1 MAMARN
7 VTNYNPFGSNAKSAD
22 IRKRPR
28 GIIKKTEISD
38 SRLKRIKDWATL
50 YRRNVQL
57 FAEHYFQ
64 ITTLHDYQ
72 KMMLYEIGAKDEIT
86 ISASRATAKSWVVG
100 LGAICIAVL
109 YPKSEIIVVSSTK
122 GQAAVIL
129 GKIQGFYNDYPNIQR
144 EITKITINE
153 NNRIVEFVNN
163 STIKVV
169 ALSDNARGIRST
181 CIIREEC
188 NSMKRKDLLDA
199 VIAPMRYVRPAP
211 FRNLPQYKH
220 LSEESK
226 MISISS
232 AGLKQNWWY
241 PYTLQQIVISIFG
254 DKTGIQSKD
263 STVFMAFD
271 YLTSLEHGIKSPRE
285 IASERKSIDL
295 ISFQTEYQNIPYGID
310 ENAFFAY
317 EDFDKARVLSQ
328 AFYPKRPEEVASG
341 KQKYRMPKVPGEI
354 RLVGVDLASSAA
366 RNSDNSSLVCARLI
380 PKRGKGYE
388 RQIVYHEICNGVG
401 APEQALRI
409 RQVMTD
415 FEADT
420 LVMDFRNLGNAIFNI
435 MTGIIH
441 DEVRGVD
448 YPPITVAYHETIA
461 HKYEEYMQQ
470 TINPNA
476 IPCIYPIYGTADLN
490 SKMAVV
496 FRDKLK
502 TGMIKLLEQPD
513 EVEKDFAKEIGFKF
527 YTDEVGDWGGRPWLL
542 APFEQT
548 TQLINEAL
556 SLTVYVSGGNFR
568 LVEPKRLTK
577 DRIISLIYLNYY
589 ASLLDTELLKGLND
603 DGMYSA
609 ISSMNRSLS
618 NVRTGNR
625 FGRFFR

>member
-1 MAMARN
+1 MARN
-7 VTNYNPFGSNAKSAD
+7 TTNYNPFGSNEKSAD

-28 GIIKKTEISD
+28 GVIKKTEISE

-50 YRRNVQL
+50 YRRNIQL
-57 FAEHYFQ
+57 YAEHYFQ
-64 ITTLHDYQ
+64 VKTLHDYQ

-86 ISASRATAKSWVVG
+86 ISASRATAKSWIVG
-100 LGAICIAVL
+100 LGAICIASL
-109 YPKSEIIVVSSTK
+109 YPKSEIVIVASTK
-122 GQAAVIL
+122 GQAGVIV
-129 GKIQGFYNDYPNIQR
+129 GKIQGFYDDYPNIQR
-144 EITKITINE
+144 EITKITNNE
-153 NNRIVEFVNN
+153 NNRIVEFVNT
-163 STIKVV
+163 SKITVV
-169 ALSDNARGIRST
+169 ALSDNSRGIRST

-188 NSMKRKDLLDA
+188 NSMKRKDLLDS

-211 FRNLPQYKH
+211 FRRLPQYSH
-220 LSEESK
+220 LTEESK

-232 AGLKQNWWY
+232 AGLKINWWY
-241 PYTLQQIVISIFG
+241 PYTLQQIVISVFG

-285 IASERKSIDL
+285 IASERKASDY
-295 ISFQTEYQNIPYGID
+295 ISFSTEYQNIPYGID
-310 ENAFFAY
+310 ENAFFSY
-317 EDFDKARVLSQ
+317 DDFDKARVLKQ

-341 KQKYRMPKVPGEI
+341 KQKYRMPKLPGEI

-366 RNSDNSSLVCARLI
+366 RGSDNTAINVARLI

-388 RQIVYHEICNGVG
+388 RQIVYSEISNGVG
-401 APEQALRI
+401 APAQALRI
-409 RQVMTD
+409 RQIMTD

-435 MTGIIH
+435 MTDVIH
-441 DEVRGVD
+441 DDIRGVD

-476 IPCIYPIYGTADLN
+476 IPCIYPIYGTAELN
-490 SKMAVV
+490 SKMAVI
-496 FRDKLK
+496 FKDKLK

-513 EVEKDFAKEIGFKF
+513 EVEKDFAKDIGFKF

-556 SLTVYVSGGNFR
+556 SLTVYVVGGNFR

-577 DRIISLIYLNYY
+577 DRIVSLIYLNYY

-603 DGMYSA
+603 DDMYSA

-618 NVRTGNR
+618 SNMRVGNK
-625 FGRFFR
+625 FGRIFR

>member
-1 MAMARN
+1 MARN

-50 YRRNVQL
+50 YRRNMQL

-153 NNRIVEFVNN
+153 NNRVVEFANN

-241 PYTLQQIVISIFG
+241 TYTLQQIVISVFG

-285 IASERKSIDL
+285 IASERKSIDA
-295 ISFQTEYQNIPYGID
+295 ISFTTEYCNIPYGID

-317 EDFDKARVLSQ
+317 EDFDKARVLTQ

-341 KQKYRMPKVPGEI
+341 KQKYRMPKVTGEI

-401 APEQALRI
+401 APAQALRI

-420 LVMDFRNLGNAIFNI
+420 LVMDFRNLGNAIFNF
-435 MTGIIH
+435 MTDVIH

-470 TINPNA
+470 TINPSA

-490 SKMAVV
+490 SKMAVI

-502 TGMIKLLEQPD
+502 TNMIKLLAQPD
-513 EVEKDFAKEIGFKF
+513 EVEKDFAKEIGFRF

-603 DGMYSA
+603 DDMYSA

-625 FGRFFR
+625 FGRFFH

>member
-1 MAMARN
+1 MARN

-50 YRRNVQL
+50 YRRNMQL

-100 LGAICIAVL
+100 LGAICIATL

-129 GKIQGFYNDYPNIQR
+129 GKIQGFYDDYPNIQR

-153 NNRIVEFVNN
+153 NNRIVEFVNG
-163 STIKVV
+163 SKIRVV
-169 ALSDNARGIRST
+169 ALSDNSRGLRST

-220 LSEESK
+220 ISEESK

-241 PYTLQQIVISIFG
+241 PYTLQQIVISVFG

-285 IASERKSIDL
+285 IASERKSIDG
-295 ISFQTEYQNIPYGID
+295 ISFMCEYQNIPYGID

-317 EDFDKARVLSQ
+317 DDFDKARVLTQ

-388 RQIVYHEICNGVG
+388 RQVVYHEICNGVG
-401 APEQALRI
+401 APAQALRI

-435 MTGIIH
+435 MTDVIH
-441 DEVRGVD
+441 DEVRGID

-470 TINPNA
+470 TINPSA

-490 SKMAVV
+490 SKMAVT

-502 TGMIKLLEQPD
+502 TNMIKLLVQPD
-513 EVEKDFAKEIGFKF
+513 EVEKNFAKEIGFKF

-603 DGMYSA
+603 DDMYSA

-625 FGRFFR
+625 FGRFFS

>member
-1 MAMARN
+1 MARN

-50 YRRNVQL
+50 YRRNMQL

-153 NNRIVEFVNN
+153 NNRVVEFANN

-241 PYTLQQIVISIFG
+241 TYTLQQIVISVFG

-285 IASERKSIDL
+285 IASERKSIDA
-295 ISFQTEYQNIPYGID
+295 ISFTTEYCNIPYGID

-317 EDFDKARVLSQ
+317 EDFDKARVLTQ

-401 APEQALRI
+401 APAQALRI

-435 MTGIIH
+435 MTDVIH
-441 DEVRGVD
+441 DEVRGID

-461 HKYEEYMQQ
+461 HKYEEYIQQ
-470 TINPNA
+470 TINPSA

-502 TGMIKLLEQPD
+502 TNMIKLLAQPD

-603 DGMYSA
+603 DDMYSA

-625 FGRFFR
+625 FGRFFH

>member
-1 MAMARN
+1 MARN

-50 YRRNVQL
+50 YRRNMQL

-153 NNRIVEFVNN
+153 NNRIVEFANN

-241 PYTLQQIVISIFG
+241 TYTLQQIVISVFG

-285 IASERKSIDL
+285 IASERKSIDA
-295 ISFQTEYQNIPYGID
+295 ISFTTEYCNIPYGID

-317 EDFDKARVLSQ
+317 EDFDKARVLTQ

-401 APEQALRI
+401 APAQALRI

-435 MTGIIH
+435 MTDVIH
-441 DEVRGVD
+441 DEVRGID

-470 TINPNA
+470 TINPSA

-502 TGMIKLLEQPD
+502 TSMIKLLAQPD

-603 DGMYSA
+603 DDMYSA

-625 FGRFFR
+625 FGRFFS

>member
-1 MAMARN
+1 MARN

-50 YRRNVQL
+50 YRRNMQL

-153 NNRIVEFVNN
+153 NNRVVEFANN

-241 PYTLQQIVISIFG
+241 TYTLQQIVISVFG

-285 IASERKSIDL
+285 IASERKSIDA
-295 ISFQTEYQNIPYGID
+295 ISFTTEYCNIPYGID

-317 EDFDKARVLSQ
+317 EDFDKARVLTQ

-341 KQKYRMPKVPGEI
+341 KQKYRMPKVTGEI

-401 APEQALRI
+401 APTQALRI

-420 LVMDFRNLGNAIFNI
+420 LVMDFRNLGNAIFNF
-435 MTGIIH
+435 MTDVIH

-470 TINPNA
+470 TINPSA

-490 SKMAVV
+490 SKMAVI

-502 TGMIKLLEQPD
+502 TNMIKLLAQPD
-513 EVEKDFAKEIGFKF
+513 EVEKDFAKEIGFRF

-603 DGMYSA
+603 DDMYSA

-625 FGRFFR
+625 FGRFFH